1 MLYVGSASWGIFSVE
16 TWRAVWVPPY
26 QRWVG
31 DVSSSST
38 VKLMAKKFIRLW
50 CFKDIKR
57 TSKVDPDS
65 AGLHRPM
72 EVTREVDRVVGD
84 VDEE

>member
-1 MLYVGSASWGIFSVE
+1 M
-16 TWRAVWVPPY
+16 PPY

-38 VKLMAKKFIRLW
+38 VKPTARKFIRLW
-50 CFKDIKR
+50 CFKDIKH
-57 TSKVDPDS
+57 TFKVGPDPS
-65 AGLHRPM
+65 GLQPM